1 MSFWDLFNFNQVDE
15 EKIANAIA
23 AGKKP
28 TINSLKEM
36 EVYLKYKIG
45 DAEFA
50 EMFVQIL
57 EKLGRNGVVEIK
69 QGGNG
74 NPYQLEYVPSE
85 LRKTMTKK
93 EIKKRMNEITE
104 RLEND
109 KLLSEDEIEKLQN
122 EVSQLADCHA
132 VIRVNSTTK
141 EEFAKKEQLFADAVC
156 AVKEAF
162 QK

>member
-1 MSFWDLFNFNQVDE
+1 MNSWDLFNFNKVNE

-28 TINSLKEM
+28 TISSPKEL

-50 EMFVQIL
+50 QIFVQTL
-57 EKLGRNGVVEIK
+57 EKLGSNGAVEIK

-93 EIKKRMNEITE
+93 EIKKHINEITE
-104 RLEND
+104 RLEKD
-109 KLLSEDEIEKLQN
+109 KSLSEDEIEKLQN
-122 EVSQLADCHA
+122 EISQLVNCHT
-132 VIRVNSTTK
+132 IIWVNSSTQDA
-141 EEFAKKEQLFADAVC
+141 FAKKEQLFANAVC

>member
-28 TINSLKEM
+28 TINYLKEM

-50 EMFVQIL
+50 EIFVQIL
-57 EKLGRNGVVEIK
+57 EKLGRNGAVEIK
-69 QGGNG
+69 KGGNG

-93 EIKKRMNEITE
+93 EVKKRINEIIE

-132 VIRVNSTTK
+132 VIWVNSTT
-141 EEFAKKEQLFADAVC
+141 Q
-156 AVKEAF
+156 
-162 QK
+162 